1 MMFMEMFMKSF
12 IIMNIMVMMFIM
24 ILIDLDLFLMISVIF
39 MILILIPKIFFVSIF
54 NFQPPISIILGPIIL
69 DVAKTCN
76 KAQKGVLRN
85 PDSSW
90 DALGSGGLWSF

>member
-24 ILIDLDLFLMISVIF
+24 ILIDLDLFLMISVIL
-39 MILILIPKIFFVSIF
+39 MILILIPKICFVNIF
-54 NFQPPISIILGPIIL
+54 NFQPLISIIL

>member
-1 MMFMEMFMKSF
+1 MFMEMFMKSF

-24 ILIDLDLFLMISVIF
+24 ILIDLDPFLMISVIF
-39 MILILIPKIFFVSIF
+39 MIFMILIVIPKILFVSIF
-54 NFQPPISIILGPIIL
+54 NFQPLISIIL
-69 DVAKTCN
+69 DVAKTGN

>member
-24 ILIDLDLFLMISVIF
+24 ILIDLDPFLMIFVIF
-39 MILILIPKIFFVSIF
+39 MILMILILIPKIFFVRIF
-54 NFQPPISIILGPIIL
+54 NFQPLISIILDLPE
-69 DVAKTCN
+69 TCN
-76 KAQKGVLRN
+76 EAQKGVLRN

-90 DALGSGGLWSF
+90 DALGSGGLWSL

>member
-24 ILIDLDLFLMISVIF
+24 ILIDLDPFLMISVIL

-54 NFQPPISIILGPIIL
+54 NFQPLISIIL
-69 DVAKTCN
+69 DVAKLWN
-76 KAQKGVLRN
+76 KAQKGILRN
-85 PDSSW
+85 PDSLW
-90 DALGSGGLWSF
+90 DALG

>member
-12 IIMNIMVMMFIM
+12 IIMNIMVMMFFM
-24 ILIDLDLFLMISVIF
+24 ILIDLDPFLMIFVILMIF

-54 NFQPPISIILGPIIL
+54 NFQPLISIIL
-69 DVAKTCN
+69 DVAKTGN

-85 PDSSW
+85 PDSLW
-90 DALGSGGLWSF
+90 NALGSGGLWSL

>member
-24 ILIDLDLFLMISVIF
+24 ILIDLDPFLMISVIL

-54 NFQPPISIILGPIIL
+54 NFQPAISIIL